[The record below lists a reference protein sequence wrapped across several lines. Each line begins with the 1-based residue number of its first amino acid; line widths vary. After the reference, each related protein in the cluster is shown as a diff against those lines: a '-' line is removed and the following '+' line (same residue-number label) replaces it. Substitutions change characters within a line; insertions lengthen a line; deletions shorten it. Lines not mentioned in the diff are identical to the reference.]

1 MRSAILKCLAAG
13 GFIACLVM
21 AIGHTDN
28 ASPWLVA
35 WFLLFFFVGL
45 PLGLLSIRDL
55 LVAFFSSAS
64 ASFRAWLLLH
74 VCATFAACIGCLL
87 GHMARASGHP
97 KADLHQWLA
106 LVLPALVY
114 LTPVLL
120 ALHSGSLGF
129 LSVLARAFRRN
140 PNDEA

>member
-1 MRSAILKCLAAG
+1 
-13 GFIACLVM
+13 
-21 AIGHTDN
+21 
-28 ASPWLVA
+28 
-35 WFLLFFFVGL
+35 
-45 PLGLLSIRDL
+45 
-55 LVAFFSSAS
+55 
-64 ASFRAWLLLH
+64 
-74 VCATFAACIGCLL
+74 
-87 GHMARASGHP
+87 MARASGHP